1 MQPIEMS
8 DPAKIEQFLSKICL
22 GGKGFTTECLLVD
35 AFEAGLAPPGSRRG
49 FLGGSRGDARRV
61 AD

>member
-22 GGKGFTTECLLVD
+22 VGKGFTTECLLVD
-35 AFEAGLAPPGSRRG
+35 AYEAGLGLPRLLESRR
-49 FLGGSRGDARRV
+49 RRP
-61 AD
+61 